1 MLEMEFDDAST
12 AFGESDAS
20 WIVQDVSLLGNLH
33 TIDSALAN
41 SYASHVLKGNPL
53 HLHYVSV
60 VTTRHIAPGPSF
72 TINLVR
78 GFTRL
83 RQIFWTYVSANG
95 AKSRDFKGPNNVN
108 YDLALDNYQ
117 WMVTIG
123 SRKFP
128 ERPSEGV
135 SEAFMRLRQAS
146 ATSYGKDDMS
156 ITPAN
161 YMKSSAGC
169 QFIQGLDLEKCGAHG
184 ATHSGIS
191 TKDGSIVQLEVKNS
205 PCDAAGTDFVIIHL
219 VYDGLMS
226 IRDGSVDVFE

>member
-95 AKSRDFKGPNNVN
+95 ANSRD
-108 YDLALDNYQ
+108 
-117 WMVTIG
+117 
-123 SRKFP
+123 
-128 ERPSEGV
+128 
-135 SEAFMRLRQAS
+135 LRGR
-146 ATSYGKDDMS
+146 T
-156 ITPAN
+156 T
-161 YMKSSAGC
+161 
-169 QFIQGLDLEKCGAHG
+169 
-184 ATHSGIS
+184 
-191 TKDGSIVQLEVKNS
+191 
-205 PCDAAGTDFVIIHL
+205 
-219 VYDGLMS
+219 
-226 IRDGSVDVFE
+226 